1 MGAKQEDRW
10 LLVRAKQ
17 AELARVGAQVA
28 LATTGPGETQRAA
41 WDGVLRALT
50 PATEPGGEAILVPGP
65 AVDWL
70 RSVPHEC
77 DVRAEIDRL
86 KAEVATLVNERDD
99 ARSSRDLA
107 EKKLRTSY
115 RLSEPISSLTEP
127 EVRALLGE
135 VGEAEAERDALK
147 ERYANLVKR
156 EWECQKE
163 VDRLRAVFLGEDPIA
178 CEKTAR
184 EIVGPCTVPLGC
196 CGKCH
201 DKGRAILRAVGRAV
215 GVVAEGE

>member
-41 WDGVLRALT
+41 WDGVMRALT

-77 DVRAEIDRL
+77 DGRAEVDRL
-86 KAEVATLVNERDD
+86 KAELANLVNERDD

-107 EKKLRTSY
+107 EEKLRTSY

-127 EVRALLGE
+127 EVRALLDE
-135 VGEAEAERDALK
+135 VRKAEAERD
-147 ERYANLVKR
+147 
-156 EWECQKE
+156 
-163 VDRLRAVFLGEDPIA
+163 RLRAIFLGEDPIA

>member
-1 MGAKQEDRW
+1 MGADLMGAKEEDRW

-77 DVRAEIDRL
+77 DGRADVERL
-86 KAEVATLVNERDD
+86 KAELANLVNERDD

-107 EKKLRTSY
+107 EEKLRNSY

-127 EVRALLGE
+127 EVRALLDE
-135 VGEAEAERDALK
+135 VRKAEAERD
-147 ERYANLVKR
+147 
-156 EWECQKE
+156 
-163 VDRLRAVFLGEDPIA
+163 RLRAIFLGEDPIA

-184 EIVGPCTVPLGC
+184 EIVGPCKVPLGC

-201 DKGRAILRAVGRAV
+201 DKGRALLRAVGRAV
-215 GVVAEGE
+215 GVIAEGE